1 MSSFIRWSLACLAL
15 MSISLPTWAQDKFPN
30 KPIRLVVPLAA
41 GGGNDAVARILAES
55 MGKHLGQ
62 AVVVENKT
70 GAGGNVGT
78 DFVAKSPPDGY
89 TLIHVSNSV
98 VVNPYL
104 YKKLPFDIQKD
115 LTSVGLIATTPMFIL
130 AHPSSS
136 VNNLRD
142 LIDQMKQD
150 ASKLSYATPG
160 NGTPHHFAMELLKTR
175 AGMQMAH
182 VPYRGAAPAVTD
194 VVGGQVPI
202 LVSTSQSVADF
213 VASGRLKML
222 ATMDPVRVDK
232 FKDTP
237 AVAELLPGFGV
248 SIWHGL
254 MVPSKTP
261 PAVLS
266 ALTDALAKTLA
277 EPDIQRKL
285 SGIGFTSKFEA
296 PPAMQARI
304 SAELETWK
312 TVAKSAGIVPE

>member
-1 MSSFIRWSLACLAL
+1 MNTFIRCVIAL
-15 MSISLPTWAQDKFPN
+15 GVMALSAASAVADDKFPS
-30 KPIRLVVPLAA
+30 KPLKLVVPLAA

-55 MGKHLGQ
+55 MAKHLGQ
-62 AVVVENKT
+62 AVIVENRT

-78 DFVAKSPPDGY
+78 DFVAKSPADGY

-136 VNNLRD
+136 VTNLRE
-142 LIDQMKQD
+142 LIDQMKLD

-175 AGMQMAH
+175 AGSNLAH

-213 VASGRLKML
+213 VATGRLKML
-222 ATMDPVRVDK
+222 ATMDPTRVDK

-237 AVAELLPGFGV
+237 AVAELVPGFGV

-254 MVPSKTP
+254 MVPAKTP
-261 PAVLS
+261 PAALS
-266 ALTDALAKTLA
+266 ALTDALSKTLMDP
-277 EPDIQRKL
+277 EIQRKL
-285 SGIGFTSKFEA
+285 MGIGFSAKFES
-296 PPAMQARI
+296 PSAMQTRI
-304 SAELETWK
+304 AAELETWK
-312 TVAKSAGIVPE
+312 TVAKSAGITPE